1 MSEFYV
7 GRCPIC
13 GVINAGAL
21 VVPGVLVYA
30 GAAQAMID
38 SGLVVS
44 RMTSDTLS
52 IERCKHC
59 ENPKRGE

>member
-21 VVPGVLVYA
+21 VVPGVLVQIEP
-30 GAAQAMID
+30 QAMLD
-38 SGLVVS
+38 SGLKVEKI
-44 RMTSDTLS
+44 MTDTLS